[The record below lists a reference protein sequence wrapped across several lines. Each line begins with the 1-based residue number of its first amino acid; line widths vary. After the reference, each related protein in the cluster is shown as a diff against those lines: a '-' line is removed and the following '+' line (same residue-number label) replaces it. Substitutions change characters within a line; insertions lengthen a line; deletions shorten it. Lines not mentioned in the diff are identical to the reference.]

1 MRERFNLSAW
11 GLKHRTLVWY
21 MMFVSLLMGSWS
33 FLNLGREEDPS
44 FAIKTM
50 VIQARWPG
58 ATLPDTLQQVTDR
71 LEKKLEEI
79 DALDYVKSYTL
90 AGESTIFVFLKS
102 ETRSADIPAAWYQ
115 VRKKIMDVRGEL
127 PSGIQGPAFNDEFGD
142 VFGSIYAFTAD
153 GLSFRQLRDYVE
165 QVRADIRSVPN
176 LGKIELL
183 GAQREVIY
191 LNFSIRKLAAL
202 GIDQR
207 QVLQS
212 LQAQNSVTPAGVMEA
227 GPERIAV
234 RTSGQ
239 FTNEQD
245 LLAVNLRF
253 GDRFFRLSDLATV
266 ERRYADPPS
275 SLFRF
280 NGQPA
285 IGLAVAMKQ
294 GGNIQEFGNRLQQR
308 IDELTGELPLGI
320 DVHLVSSQADVVDKA
335 IGGFTRALFEA
346 ILIVL
351 VVSFISLG
359 IRAGLVVACS
369 IPLVLALVFV
379 FMEYSGITMQRISL
393 GALIIALGL
402 LVDDAM
408 ITVEMMVTRLEGG
421 DSLQQAATFAYTS
434 TAFPMLTGTL
444 VTVAGFV
451 PIGLNSSS
459 AGEYVF
465 TMFAVI
471 AVALLLSWL
480 VAVLFAPLIGI
491 YILKKPEGHQAHNS
505 VWMRTFQRVLLQ
517 ALKHRWWVIGV
528 TAMVFVG
535 SLFAGKLLQNQFF
548 PDSDRPEILVD
559 IYMPQNG
566 SIEGTRQTMDRF
578 EATLKDDPDI
588 LRWSS
593 YVGKGA
599 VRFYLPLDQQLNN
612 PFYGQL
618 VIVSRGG
625 EGRDRLIERLRQRF
639 RDDFVGVGGY
649 VQLLNMGP
657 PVGWPVQYRVSG
669 PDIEQVRS
677 NAMALAAI
685 LDANPNIGQVIYDWN
700 EPGKVLKIHIAQD
713 KVRQFGLSSEDVA
726 QILNSLVTGTSIT
739 QVRDDTYLIDLIGRA
754 EDQERSS
761 LQTLSSLQIPT
772 PNGATVPLMAFATL
786 SYEQEQP
793 LVWRRDRLPTITL
806 KANVIGHLQ
815 PAALVKQ
822 LQPQVK
828 AFTDQLPV
836 RYSVATGGAVE
847 ASARSQGPIL
857 KVVPLMLLLV
867 ASFLMIQLHSVKKLM
882 LVVSVVP
889 LGLIGVVAALL
900 LTGYPLGF
908 VAILGVL
915 ALIGIIIRNSVILVT
930 QIDEF
935 MAAGEDAWTAVVK
948 ATEHRCRPILLTAA
962 AASLG
967 MIPIAREVFWGPMAY
982 AMIGGIAIATVLTL
996 FFLPALYLVCYRIQ
1010 APKG

>member
-1 MRERFNLSAW
+1 
-11 GLKHRTLVWY
+11 
-21 MMFVSLLMGSWS
+21 
-33 FLNLGREEDPS
+33 
-44 FAIKTM
+44 
-50 VIQARWPG
+50 
-58 ATLPDTLQQVTDR
+58 
-71 LEKKLEEI
+71 
-79 DALDYVKSYTL
+79 
-90 AGESTIFVFLKS
+90 
-102 ETRSADIPAAWYQ
+102 
-115 VRKKIMDVRGEL
+115 
-127 PSGIQGPAFNDEFGD
+127 
-142 VFGSIYAFTAD
+142 
-153 GLSFRQLRDYVE
+153 
-165 QVRADIRSVPN
+165 
-176 LGKIELL
+176 
-183 GAQREVIY
+183 
-191 LNFSIRKLAAL
+191 
-202 GIDQR
+202 
-207 QVLQS
+207 
-212 LQAQNSVTPAGVMEA
+212 
-227 GPERIAV
+227 
-234 RTSGQ
+234 
-239 FTNEQD
+239 
-245 LLAVNLRF
+245 
-253 GDRFFRLSDLATV
+253 
-266 ERRYADPPS
+266 
-275 SLFRF
+275 
-280 NGQPA
+280 
-285 IGLAVAMKQ
+285 
-294 GGNIQEFGNRLQQR
+294 
-308 IDELTGELPLGI
+308 
-320 DVHLVSSQADVVDKA
+320 
-335 IGGFTRALFEA
+335 
-346 ILIVL
+346 
-351 VVSFISLG
+351 
-359 IRAGLVVACS
+359 
-369 IPLVLALVFV
+369 
-379 FMEYSGITMQRISL
+379 
-393 GALIIALGL
+393 
-402 LVDDAM
+402 
-408 ITVEMMVTRLEGG
+408 
-421 DSLQQAATFAYTS
+421 
-434 TAFPMLTGTL
+434 
-444 VTVAGFV
+444 
-451 PIGLNSSS
+451 
-459 AGEYVF
+459 
-465 TMFAVI
+465 
-471 AVALLLSWL
+471 
-480 VAVLFAPLIGI
+480 
-491 YILKKPEGHQAHNS
+491 
-505 VWMRTFQRVLLQ
+505 
-517 ALKHRWWVIGV
+517 
-528 TAMVFVG
+528 
-535 SLFAGKLLQNQFF
+535 
-548 PDSDRPEILVD
+548 
-559 IYMPQNG
+559 
-566 SIEGTRQTMDRF
+566 MDRF

-867 ASFLMIQLHSVKKLM
+867 ASFLMIQLHSVKKLL